1 MAALLP
7 IIAAVLTAS
16 SAWVFFRLMQA
27 RKKLEPPCARSMHAA
42 PVVSGAGAVVVA
54 VVLAL
59 SAVTSARDTAD
70 GITVLPVIAAF
81 LAGLSW
87 IDDHYGGLSPAVR
100 IAAHAA
106 AVSVMLFVL
115 DHDQRLV
122 PELPLALERLVLGV
136 AWVWFINLFNFM
148 DGIDGLAGSEA
159 VAVAFGCF
167 LVSASATAT
176 HPAGSLALIVGG
188 AAAGYLVWN
197 WHPAKLMMGDT
208 GSIPLGF
215 LLGWLLID
223 LALRGYLAAAI
234 ILPLYFVTDATLTL
248 VRRIL
253 RGERPWQAH
262 RDHTYQRAAL
272 AAGSHAAVVVRVIAA
287 NIALVALA
295 LLSVQSPLAALAG
308 AIAIVAMLM
317 MHLERL
323 AKGAGAQQ
331 L

>member
-16 SAWVFFRLMQA
+16 SEWVFFRLMHA

-42 PVVSGAGAVVVA
+42 PVVSGAGAVA
-54 VVLAL
+54 VVLVL

-70 GITVLPVIAAF
+70 GITVLLVIAAF

-115 DHDQRLV
+115 DHDQRLA

-223 LALRGYLAAAI
+223 LALRGYLAAAT

-272 AAGSHAAVVVRVIAA
+272 TAGSHAAVVVRVIAA

-308 AIAIVAMLM
+308 AIAIVAMLI

-323 AKGAGAQQ
+323 AKGAGARQ